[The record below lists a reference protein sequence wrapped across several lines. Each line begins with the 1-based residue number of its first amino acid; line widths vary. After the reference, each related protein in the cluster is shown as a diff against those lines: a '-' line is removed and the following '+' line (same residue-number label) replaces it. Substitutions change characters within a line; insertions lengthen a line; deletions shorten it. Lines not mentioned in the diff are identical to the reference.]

1 MCPYDNIDM
10 ILSDLLM
17 TMTLLSLCIDDDDDD
32 DDDVRDINR
41 RVDSGWHHNGP
52 GQRQRRTR
60 LHVSEVLRESL
71 L

>member
-41 RVDSGWHHNGP
+41 RVDSG
-52 GQRQRRTR
+52 
-60 LHVSEVLRESL
+60 
-71 L
+71 